1 MLEHAPWGRRLA
13 GARVIDLFAGSGAL
27 GLEALS
33 RGAATCLFVDDN
45 AAARA
50 AIRQNIE
57 TLKVSVLSEIQVW
70 DATRLLPAI
79 GPGFDLAFLD
89 PPYGQGLAIPALAS
103 LKDGGWLATDALVVV
118 EGGSGE
124 PPARPPGFE
133 ILETRT
139 WGAASVTFLRQ
150 GTGLR

>member
-1 MLEHAPWGRRLA
+1 MLEHAPWSRRLA

-57 TLKVSVLSEIQVW
+57 TLKVSELGAVEAW
-70 DATRLLPAI
+70 DATRLRPAT
-79 GPGFDLAFLD
+79 GAGFDLAFLD
-89 PPYGQGLAIPALAS
+89 PPYGQGLAVPALAS
-103 LKDGGWLATDALVVV
+103 LKDGGWLAGDALVVV
-118 EGGSGE
+118 ESGSEE

-150 GTGLR
+150 GTGPR